1 MFVLAFLGLHLAV
14 GATAILMAKY
24 FTPTLWRSHWG
35 RRVIWGA
42 PLLTLVAT
50 ILLFLGRWQG
60 LIWIETPMGLLAA
73 ALWVSLIA
81 ATLVLPISGILRLA
95 DWLLKR
101 KSKRNLRDS
110 SDSGANASEE
120 ISEELVSPERRY
132 LLMAGATL
140 PALAMTSGVA
150 GVLGSYSS
158 VKVFELPLR
167 FPNLSPDLEG
177 FRILHLCDLHLGLFY
192 TLNNLEE
199 LTLELEKEKIDLI
212 VVVGDFA
219 DRLDQLPDALR
230 LIAALNPRYG
240 AFATLGNHEYYR
252 GIKQVYRTFNAGP
265 IPLLVNSG
273 EKIQVGA
280 SSIYVGGADD
290 PVSMRWGAKYDSFYD
305 ETVERSMRDSE
316 SESFKLL
323 LTHRPWA
330 FEVAAKSGVD
340 LSLAGHTHGGQVGFM
355 GKSVFD
361 VFNKNSYLWGEFEIG
376 QNKLYTSSGIG
387 HWFPFRLG
395 CPTEAPII
403 TLRKA

>member
-1 MFVLAFLGLHLAV
+1 MRVTIFLLAVFGLLLAV
-14 GATAILMAKY
+14 GASAILMAKY
-24 FTPTLWRSHWG
+24 FTPTLWRSLWG
-35 RRVIWGA
+35 HKIIWGA

-50 ILLFLGRWQG
+50 ILLVLGRWQG
-60 LIWIETPMGLLAA
+60 ATWIEIPMGLLAA

-81 ATLVLPISGILRLA
+81 ATLILPISGILRFVDSLI
-95 DWLLKR
+95 KR
-101 KSKRNLRDS
+101 RTSSKDS
-110 SDSGANASEE
+110 SSSASANSSEE
-120 ISEELVSPERRY
+120 IVSPERRY
-132 LLMAGATL
+132 LLMAGAAL

-150 GVLGSYSS
+150 GVLGSYNS
-158 VKVFELPLR
+158 VKVFELSVR

-192 TLNNLEE
+192 SLNNLKE
-199 LTLELEKEKIDLI
+199 LALELEKEKIDLI
-212 VVVGDFA
+212 AVVGDVA
-219 DRLDQLPDALR
+219 DRLDQLPDALKI
-230 LIAALNPRYG
+230 IAALNPRYG

-252 GIKQVYRTFNAGP
+252 GIKQVYRTFKSGP

-273 EKIQVGA
+273 EKIQVGS

-290 PVSMRWGAKYDSFYD
+290 PVSMRWGAKYGSFYD
-305 ETVERSMRDSE
+305 ETVERSMRDSD
-316 SESFKLL
+316 SESFRLL

-330 FEVAAKSGVD
+330 FDVAAQSGVD
-340 LSLAGHTHGGQVGFM
+340 LSLAGHTHGGQLGFM

-361 VFNKNSYLWGEFEIG
+361 VFNKNSYLWGEFKIG

-395 CPTEAPII
+395 CPAEAPII